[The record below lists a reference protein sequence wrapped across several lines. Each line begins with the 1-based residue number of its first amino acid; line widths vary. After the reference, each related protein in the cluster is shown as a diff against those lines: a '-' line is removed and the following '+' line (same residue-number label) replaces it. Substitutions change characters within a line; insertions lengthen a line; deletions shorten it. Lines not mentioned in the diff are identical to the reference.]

1 MFRMVTRNL
10 FCAAVFLLS
19 IAPAFAPAFA
29 QGGVA
34 EDGKD
39 EFEAKCSKCHSVDAA
54 AGAGTGPNLHAIIGV
69 PAGSRAGFTFSDP
82 LKASG
87 LTWTDANLARF
98 IENPAATVPGNR
110 MAGSYMGTTAEIAA
124 DIVAYLKTAGGAA
137 PAQ

>member
-1 MFRMVTRNL
+1 MFRMVTKHL
-10 FCAAVFLLS
+10 LCAAALLFS
-19 IAPAFAPAFA
+19 ITPALA
-29 QGGVA
+29 QGVA

-39 EFEAKCSKCHSVDAA
+39 EFDAKCSKCHSVDAA

-69 PAGSRAGFTFSDP
+69 PAGTRPGFTFSDA

-98 IENPAATVPGNR
+98 IENPGTTVPGNR
-110 MAGSYMGTTAEIAA
+110 MAGSYMGTTPEIAA
-124 DIVAYLKTAGGAA
+124 DIVAYLKTVGVAGPAT